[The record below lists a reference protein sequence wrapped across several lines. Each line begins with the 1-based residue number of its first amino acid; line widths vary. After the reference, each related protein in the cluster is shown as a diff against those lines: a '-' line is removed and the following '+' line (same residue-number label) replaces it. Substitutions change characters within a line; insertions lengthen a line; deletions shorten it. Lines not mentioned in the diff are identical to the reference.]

1 MEELKMTELKEE
13 HFEVISENKARE
25 FEKKQTYKPLS
36 DNLFIE
42 ESMID
47 GQGLFASKDIPEG
60 TDLGI
65 SHIEIEKDK
74 MAPLEMLRTPLGGFI
89 NHEKTIK
96 EKNEEGKEVEISGP
110 NCKRIKGRRDGCKI
124 EYSLITRRD
133 IKAGEELTLE
143 YSMYIPIK

>member
-1 MEELKMTELKEE
+1 MTEQNEE

-25 FEKKQTYKPLS
+25 FEKKQTYKPLP
-36 DNLFIE
+36 DTLFIE

-47 GQGLFASKDIPEG
+47 GQGLFANNDIAKG

-74 MAPLEMLRTPLGGFI
+74 MAPLEMIRTPLGGFI

>member
-1 MEELKMTELKEE
+1 MTEQNEE
-13 HFEVISENKARE
+13 HFEVISENRARE

-47 GQGLFASKDIPEG
+47 GQGLFANNDIKEG
-60 TDLGI
+60 TDLGV

-74 MAPLEMLRTPLGGFI
+74 MAPLEMIRTPLGGFI

-96 EKNEEGKEVEISGP
+96 EPDSQGKDVEVSGP
-110 NCKRIKGRRDGCKI
+110 NCKRIRGRRDGCKI
-124 EYSLITRRD
+124 EYSLITRKD

-143 YSMYIPIK
+143 YSMYIPIA

>member
-1 MEELKMTELKEE
+1 MTELKEE
-13 HFEVISENKARE
+13 HFEVISENRARE

-47 GQGLFASKDIPEG
+47 GQGLFANNDIAEG

-96 EKNEEGKEVEISGP
+96 EKNEEGKEVEVSGP

>member
-1 MEELKMTELKEE
+1 MTEQNEE
-13 HFEVISENKARE
+13 HLEVISENKARE

-47 GQGLFASKDIPEG
+47 GQGLFANNDIPAG

-74 MAPLEMLRTPLGGFI
+74 MAALEMIRTPLGGFI
-89 NHEKTIK
+89 NHEKTVK
-96 EKNEEGKEVEISGP
+96 ESNGEGKNVEVSGP
-110 NCKRIKGRRDGCKI
+110 NCKRIKGRMDGCKI

-143 YSMYIPIK
+143 YSMYIPVK

>member
-1 MEELKMTELKEE
+1 MTELKEE

-47 GQGLFASKDIPEG
+47 GQGLFASKDIPDN

-96 EKNEEGKEVEISGP
+96 EKNEEGKEVEVSGP

>member
-1 MEELKMTELKEE
+1 MTEQNEE
-13 HFEVISENKARE
+13 HFEVISENRARE
-25 FEKKQTYKPLS
+25 FEKKQTYKPLT

-47 GQGLFASKDIPEG
+47 GQGLFANNDIAEG

-110 NCKRIKGRRDGCKI
+110 NCKRIRGRRDGCKI

>member
-1 MEELKMTELKEE
+1 MTELKEE

-47 GQGLFASKDIPEG
+47 GQGLFANNDIPEG

-74 MAPLEMLRTPLGGFI
+74 MAALEMIRTPLGGFI
-89 NHEKTIK
+89 NHEKTVK
-96 EKNEEGKEVEISGP
+96 ETNGEDKDVEVSGP
-110 NCKRIKGRRDGCKI
+110 NCKRIKGRMDGCKI

-143 YSMYIPIK
+143 YSMYIPVK